1 MRFRYSFSSMIRVHH
16 GPKRWV
22 NLPYAVVVGALLLLG
37 EGTDETA
44 SVACMVLLPLFAIQL
59 IWPTVAGW
67 AAIVGSWFVLVFLT
81 MLWARLFLGITEFN
95 NWVLILAGLAPLVPL
110 YIFRP
115 RFRDVRGAGSSEKDG
130 PPQGDARPGDGT

>member
-1 MRFRYSFSSMIRVHH
+1 MIRIHH

-44 SVACMVLLPLFAIQL
+44 SVACLVLLPLFAIQL

-67 AAIVGSWFVLVFLT
+67 AAIVGSWFVLVFLA
-81 MLWARLFLGITEFN
+81 MLWARLFFGITEFN
-95 NWVLILAGLAPLVPL
+95 NWILILVGLAPLVPL
-110 YIFRP
+110 YILRP
-115 RFRDVRGAGSSEKDG
+115 RLRDARGAGRLEKG
-130 PPQGDARPGDGT
+130 GQPQGDARPGDGT